1 LKENEMMSESHA
13 CPARI
18 TGHSL
23 AAGLQTPPRSERLIV
38 AVLTAAALLLLGLIA
53 WQRWNDPGA
62 ARPLE
67 NDEFHNLEY
76 YTWAGLKP
84 TGDQRPLR
92 RLEDMRNL
100 PAPSFGQL
108 GMGIYRSVA
117 LWKTPN
123 NHLVHTLLLDLAMLG
138 GSPSERQIRLPA
150 FCAAIIFAI
159 ALYAL
164 LQWGLGW
171 RFAAPLAALGAF
183 CLPYVYWYGNEA
195 RGYTVTLVLQVL
207 FLAMARQAACRPT
220 NLAWGVAQAITAI
233 LLFMNNVSMI
243 LYWLFP
249 AYLAFWFFAPS
260 SGASSGRLEQRH
272 QWRRNLILQLVGI
285 GAVGFLFLMDRLPY
299 LLVSTQINGIEVSG
313 TADFLAKCYGIV
325 RYLFPGTGWA
335 ALGCLGLVG
344 SAALCC
350 SKENRWLGVLALG
363 TILITVVH
371 CWLMKKVVYPRACG
385 YCLPMIVI
393 GAAYLAELAWRG
405 GNWPRR
411 LVTLTISVVFTGV
424 LVGESLACRCDEFD
438 YPAAFAKLDSASGV
452 PRQSVPYAVL
462 PQADYI
468 LNKSLPARWL
478 TARDGISS
486 DSPIDRVL
494 FLVPVKMPGD
504 RVDQLVYLAPLEA
517 PDKALMQRARS
528 WEGML
533 ESIVTGAPTEPR
545 RVGSYQLV
553 SVAVHSE
560 PFSAARAFPGK
571 TPNVVAWY
579 PDPLRVGLFGQP
591 VMDLL
596 REGDVPYIRR
606 NHRFPAHLDY
616 YNQLVSLEFVA
627 RSAEEWNKIKGV
639 VATGLQ
645 RFGGRAVCLNAT
657 GESGPD
663 KGPKARETNPIS
675 REKKVERIP

>member
-1 LKENEMMSESHA
+1 MMGENHA
-13 CPARI
+13 YPGQITEQSMPADME
-18 TGHSL
+18 
-23 AAGLQTPPRSERLIV
+23 PRSGPEKLV
-38 AVLTAAALLLLGLIA
+38 CAVLTAAALVLLGLIA

-84 TGDQRPLR
+84 TGDRRPLR
-92 RLEDMRNL
+92 RLEDLRTL
-100 PAPSFGQL
+100 PAPSLGQL

-123 NHLVHTLLLDLAMLG
+123 NHLVHTVLLDLALLG

-207 FLAMARQAACRPT
+207 FLAMARQAACRPA

-233 LLFMNNVSMI
+233 LLFMNNVSMV

-249 AYLAFWFFAPS
+249 AYLALWFFAPP
-260 SGASSGRLEQRH
+260 SGASSGMLDQRR
-272 QWRRNLILQLVGI
+272 QWRRNLILQLMGI

-299 LLVSTQINGIEVSG
+299 LLVSTQINGVETSG

-325 RYLFPGTGWA
+325 RYLFPGGGWA
-335 ALGCLGLVG
+335 VLGCLGLVG
-344 SAALCC
+344 GAALCR
-350 SKENRWLGVLALG
+350 SKERRWLGVLALG
-363 TILITVVH
+363 TILITFLH
-371 CWLMKKVVYPRACG
+371 CWLMKRVVYPRACG
-385 YCLPMIVI
+385 YCLPMIVL

-411 LVTLTISVVFTGV
+411 LVTVTISVVFTGV
-424 LVGESLACRCDEFD
+424 LVGESLACRCDYFD
-438 YPAAFAKLDSASGV
+438 YPAAFAKLDSVRGA
-452 PRQSVPYAVL
+452 PQQSVPYAVL
-462 PQADYI
+462 PQSDYI

-494 FLVPVKMPGD
+494 FLVPAKMPGD
-504 RVDQLVYLAPLEA
+504 RVDQLVYLVPLEA
-517 PDKALMQRARS
+517 PDKALMQHARS

-533 ESIVTGAPTEPR
+533 ESIVATAPVAPR
-545 RVGSYQLV
+545 RVGSYELV
-553 SVAVHSE
+553 SVAVHAE
-560 PFSAARAFPGK
+560 PFSAARAFPGN
-571 TPNVVAWY
+571 TPDVVAWY
-579 PDPLRVGLFGQP
+579 PDPLRVGIFGQP

-596 REGDVPYIRR
+596 REAGVPYIRR

-616 YNQLVSLEFVA
+616 YNQLDSLEFVA
-627 RSAEEWNKIKGV
+627 RSAEEWNKIKEV

-645 RFGGRAVCLNAT
+645 RFEGRAVCLNAT
-657 GESGPD
+657 SAAGPD
-663 KGPKARETNPIS
+663 KRTRTRETSPVS
-675 REKKVERIP
+675 GQKKVERIP